1 MARSTKHA
9 FTFVWITVLL
19 DMVGLGL
26 IIPVLPAVLREL
38 TGTDDAHASIYGGW
52 LFFAY
57 AGMQFFCAPIAGGLS
72 DAIGRRP
79 VLLFSVLGLGI
90 DYALT
95 AFSPTIVW
103 LFAGRLVAGLFG
115 ASYTTANAYIAD
127 VTPPDERGKAFGMLG
142 AAFGV
147 GFVLGPAIGGLL
159 GDLGPRVPFYV
170 AAGLSVAN
178 FFYGLVFLPETHP
191 KEKRKPVKLS
201 QVHPFG
207 AILNIPGGKHVR
219 TLAIALFM
227 LFLGGAVYPSIW
239 AFWTSAEFDW
249 NPRMIGIS
257 LAAYGIANTIC
268 QAVLV
273 GVLTKRLGERN
284 AAMLGLILNVAGL
297 VLTGLATKSWMVFA
311 VIVVASPAGV
321 AMPAM
326 NAWMS
331 KLAPGDAQGRLQGV
345 IGAAEG
351 LSSIFGPILMTQVF
365 GAFEHSMPGAP
376 FYVAALL
383 SLVALFIALRAAP
396 PPSSEQEETAD
407 QTTTTPTRET
417 EA

>member
-9 FTFVWITVLL
+9 FAFVWITVLL

-26 IIPVLPAVLREL
+26 IIPVVPAVLREL
-38 TGTDDAHASIYGGW
+38 TGTDAAHASIYGGW

-57 AGMQFFCAPIAGGLS
+57 ASMQFFCAPIVGGIS
-72 DAIGRRP
+72 DAVGRRP
-79 VLLFSVLGLGI
+79 VLLLAVLGLGV

-95 AFSPTIVW
+95 ALSPTIVW
-103 LFAGRLVAGLFG
+103 LFVGRFVAGIFG
-115 ASYTTANAYIAD
+115 ASYTTANAYVAD

-159 GDLGPRVPFYV
+159 GDLGPRIPFYV
-170 AAGLSVAN
+170 AAGLSFAN
-178 FFYGLVFLPETHP
+178 FLYGLVALPETHP
-191 KEKRKPVKLS
+191 KEKRKPLKLS

-207 AILNIPGGKHVR
+207 AIMNIPGGKNVR
-219 TLAIALFM
+219 TLALALFV

-239 AFWTSAEFDW
+239 SFWTAAEFDW

-257 LAAYGIANTIC
+257 LAAYGISNTIC

-273 GVLTKRLGERN
+273 GLLTKKLGDRN
-284 AAMLGLILNVAGL
+284 ASLLGLVLNIASF

-311 VIVVASPAGV
+311 VIVIGSPAGI

-331 KLAPGDAQGRLQGV
+331 KLAPEDAQGRLQGT

-365 GAFEHSMPGAP
+365 GAFEHSLPGAP
-376 FYVAALL
+376 FFLAAALSVV
-383 SLVALFIALRAAP
+383 SLLIALRAPAP
-396 PPSSEQEETAD
+396 PK
-407 QTTTTPTRET
+407 T
-417 EA
+417 EPVSAT